1 MKLQHYL
8 GGLEGLGPVTFDK
21 RVFGEAWEKRMFA
34 INLALLGL
42 SKHLERATSLNP
54 MKNIPTN
61 FRSTYTAADVRK
73 WAESINPFDY
83 FRYRYYEK
91 WLGSVANFLIREGYT
106 SEQELESRTAAYL
119 KQEDMV
125 AHEFR
130 NEAIDQ
136 QVLGFLRGGDSAL
149 RDTDRRPRFAAGQTV
164 RVKDVAPAEHT
175 RLPGYLRGKKGIVE
189 TVYNGCYTYSVST
202 GSDGLGEPMPVYLI
216 RFDSRDIWGAL
227 SEPKSLVYVSLYE
240 TYLQDA

>member
-8 GGLEGLGPVTFDK
+8 GGLEGVGPVTFDK
-21 RVFGEAWEKRMFA
+21 RVFAEAWEKRMFG

-42 SKHLERATSLNP
+42 SKHLQTATSP
-54 MKNIPTN
+54 EPIKNIPTN
-61 FRSTYTAADVRK
+61 FHSTYTAADVRK
-73 WAESINPFDY
+73 RAEAMNPFDY

-91 WLGSVANFLIREGYT
+91 WFGSAANFLLGEGYI
-106 SEQELESRTAAYL
+106 SEAELEGRTAAYL
-119 KQEDMV
+119 NCEDMP
-125 AHEFR
+125 AQQFR

-136 QVLGFLRGGDSAL
+136 QVLGFLRGGDSAR
-149 RDTDRRPRFAAGQTV
+149 RDTNRRPRFAAGQTV
-164 RVKDVAPAEHT
+164 TVKDVTPVEHT
-175 RLPGYLRGKKGIVE
+175 RLPGYLRGKDGIIE
-189 TVYNGCYTYSVST
+189 TVYDGCYTYSVST

>member
-8 GGLEGLGPVTFDK
+8 GGLEGLGSIAFDK
-21 RVFGEAWEKRMFA
+21 RIFAEAWEKRMFA

-42 SKHLERATSLNP
+42 SKHLEKATSLNVI
-54 MKNIPTN
+54 KNIPTN
-61 FRSTYTAADVRK
+61 FQSTYTAADVRK
-73 WAESINPFDY
+73 WTEGIDPLDY

-91 WLGSVANFLIREGYT
+91 WLGSVANFLIGEGYI
-106 SEQELESRTAAYL
+106 SEQELEGRTAAYL
-119 KQEDMV
+119 KHEDRP

-136 QVLGFLRGGDSAL
+136 RVLGFLRGGDSAR

-164 RVKDVAPAEHT
+164 TVKDVAPAEHT
-175 RLPGYLRGKKGIVE
+175 RLPGYLRGKNGMVE
-189 TVYNGCYTYSVST
+189 TVYDGCYTYSVST

-216 RFDSRDIWGAL
+216 RFDSRHIWGGL
-227 SEPKSLVYVSLYE
+227 SETKSLVYVSLYE
-240 TYLQDA
+240 TYLEDN